1 MLLIFKHRKTH
12 LLEAK
17 KFGGHRARN
26 QRRSEARAKKKK
38 EKEHKEKEKEQKE
51 KEKERV
57 RRWYEEVG
65 QPKRVKERAARKIK
79 QLSLWVEKQEELEGV
94 EAVDKFFDAT
104 LLP

>member
-12 LLEAK
+12 FLEASSS
-17 KFGGHRARN
+17 GGNRPRN
-26 QRRSEARAKKKK
+26 QRRSEARAKKK
-38 EKEHKEKEKEQKE
+38 KEKEQKE

-79 QLSLWVEKQEELEGV
+79 QLSLWVEKQEKLEGV